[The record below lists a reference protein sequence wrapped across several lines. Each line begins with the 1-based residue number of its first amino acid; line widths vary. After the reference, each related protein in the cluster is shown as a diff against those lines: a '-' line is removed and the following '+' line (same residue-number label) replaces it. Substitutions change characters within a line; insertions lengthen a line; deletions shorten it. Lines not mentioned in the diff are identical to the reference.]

1 MIALD
6 FSPFARGV
14 MNRFLAGISTIALC
28 AVWTSGCASMETASK
43 APDAPAV
50 AESPTVNA
58 SQDTA
63 TIEKSLPT
71 DLPGEIERAHLL
83 RTRGAY
89 EDAARALAQLML
101 VAPDNPQVVGE
112 YGKTLLQEGRARES
126 VDFLKRAAQIS
137 PNDWTIYSAMGVAF
151 DQAGDHADAKTAY
164 QRALALKPGEPSVLN
179 NLAVS
184 RALAGDVS
192 GAKTILA
199 QASQTGA
206 SEPKIANN
214 LAAVDAMQ
222 KPATSA
228 KLVTPAAQAPAAAP
242 KPITNMATKAPTPM
256 LPQTVT
262 QPSLA
267 QAAPRKLAST
277 NAAETTA
284 DEKKLGAG
292 VVMQAVPVDH
302 EAGPVHASQ
311 KLADA
316 KPAKKPVEKHAPP
329 TKLADIKPAP
339 KAELPAPA
347 LRTASGAN

>member
-1 MIALD
+1 
-6 FSPFARGV
+6 

-28 AVWTSGCASMETASK
+28 AVWTSGCASMEVSSK

-50 AESPTVNA
+50 AANPSVDA

-101 VAPDNPQVVGE
+101 VAPDDPQVVGE

-151 DQAGDHADAKTAY
+151 DQAGDHTDAKVAY
-164 QRALALKPGEPSVLN
+164 QRALALKPGDPSVLN

-192 GAKTILA
+192 GAKTMLA
-199 QASQTGA
+199 QASQTGTN
-206 SEPKIANN
+206 EPKIANN

-222 KPATSA
+222 KAATPAKA
-228 KLVTPAAQAPAAAP
+228 VAPVAQTPAAVP
-242 KPITNMATKAPTPM
+242 KPTNLATKAPAPII
-256 LPQTVT
+256 PQAVA

-267 QAAPRKLAST
+267 QGAPQKLGST
-277 NAAETTA
+277 NAAETEA

-292 VVMQAVPVDH
+292 VVMQAVPVDR
-302 EAGPVHASQ
+302 EAGPVHSSQ

-316 KPAKKPVEKHAPP
+316 KSTKKKPVEKQTPP
-329 TKLADIKPAP
+329 TKLADVKPAP